1 MGRGGPAE
9 PAIAEAGTS
18 LERLLE
24 LAGEGQHAA
33 SDYLEDAALAGVDTI
48 GCRRAGGGLAG
59 AVGTSNVPEGARL
72 AAERGADLVLFEG
85 SGAAMPPI
93 ATDRRVL
100 VVDAS
105 TDLELLTGYLNAYRI
120 LVSDL
125 VVLTN
130 AEDGAPT
137 EVTEAIATVK
147 DIPVVAT
154 VMRPRPATKVGGKS
168 VALFTTAP
176 RGAHS
181 RLADHLR
188 REHDL
193 DVVHISGNLAD
204 RDALR
209 DELRGIQA
217 EVYLIEIKAA
227 AIDVV
232 AATAAERGVEC
243 IFVDNQVLP
252 LPGGLDLD
260 AELQSLAEAVAGQ
273 PVAG

>member
-1 MGRGGPAE
+1 
-9 PAIAEAGTS
+9 
-18 LERLLE
+18 
-24 LAGEGQHAA
+24 
-33 SDYLEDAALAGVDTI
+33 
-48 GCRRAGGGLAG
+48 
-59 AVGTSNVPEGARL
+59 
-72 AAERGADLVLFEG
+72 
-85 SGAAMPPI
+85 MPPI
-93 ATDRRVL
+93 ATGRRVL
-100 VVDAS
+100 VADAA

-130 AEDGAPT
+130 AEDGSPKT
-137 EVTEAIATVK
+137 VRDAIKAVK
-147 DIPVVAT
+147 DVPVVAT
-154 VMRPRPATKVGGKS
+154 VMRPRPATAVAGRS

-188 REHDL
+188 REHDI
-193 DVVHISGNLAD
+193 DVVHISGNLAN

-209 DELRGIQA
+209 DELKGITA
-217 EVYLIEIKAA
+217 DVYLIEIKAA

-243 IFVDNQVLP
+243 VFVDNQVLQ
-252 LPGGLDLD
+252 LPGEPDLD
-260 AELQSLAEAVAGQ
+260 GELQALADAVAGQ

>member
-1 MGRGGPAE
+1 MGRGGPATPE
-9 PAIAEAGTS
+9 FAEAGTS
-18 LERLLE
+18 LERLLA
-24 LAGEGQHAA
+24 LAGEGRHAA

-72 AAERGADLVLFEG
+72 AAEHGADLVLFEG
-85 SGAAMPPI
+85 SGAALPPV
-93 ATDRRVL
+93 ATRRRVL
-100 VVDAS
+100 VADAS
-105 TDLELLTGYLNAYRI
+105 TDLDVLTGYLNTYRI

-130 AEDGAPT
+130 AEEGPAT
-137 EVTEAIATVK
+137 AVVEAITAVK
-147 DIPVVAT
+147 DVPVVAT
-154 VMRPRPATKVGGKS
+154 VMRPRPATSVTGKS

-188 REHDL
+188 REHDV

-209 DELRGIQA
+209 DELKGIQA
-217 EVYLIEIKAA
+217 EVFLIEIKAA

-232 AATAAERGVEC
+232 ATTAAERGVEC
-243 IFVDNQVLP
+243 VFVDNQVLP
-252 LPGGLDLD
+252 LSGGSDLD
-260 AELQSLAEAVAGQ
+260 EELLALAEAVTGA